1 MASVRSGIVST
12 AFAPL
17 CSAGP
22 HTIVIRA
29 KRRVASMMG
38 LGARVTYGRGALEPH
53 PHAPSALIA
62 EQPDRTLAEL

>member
-1 MASVRSGIVST
+1 
-12 AFAPL
+12 
-17 CSAGP
+17 
-22 HTIVIRA
+22 
-29 KRRVASMMG
+29 MMG